1 MNEKEKLIKDIEP
14 YIRHIVENTI
24 EISDLTEKAK
34 TVKGKVANVLAS
46 KMKYDCLDIMRIL
59 EDD

>member
-46 KMKYDCLDIMRIL
+46 RLKYDVIDIMRIL